1 MFTQLLLVA
10 TSLPSLAHHYGLHH
24 RKNRGGV
31 QKLGRA
37 PSGQIPCTPD
47 CLPVPGRGRQPAA
60 ACVSG
65 DGWIGWADGKAAQ
78 HAIGAKTL
86 WRPSVPLPWRFVG
99 VGPAVSP
106 GRESCGR
113 PIAMIKASSG
123 TAAGLTRGAA
133 RLSAAHSRK
142 GPLALCRLCRSS
154 SSSPPSVW
162 SVGPRT
168 HAGPSFPLRKTE
180 RERADGSG
188 GLPMDRSAATGS
200 DHGQKKKRGG
210 AWCRSQVLEE
220 QTRCA
225 SVWVETGIWQLGT
238 KVSSCLSSLDNEPH
252 DVSG

>member
-31 QKLGRA
+31 QKPGRA

-154 SSSPPSVW
+154 SSSSSHPSVW

-188 GLPMDRSAATGS
+188 GLPMDRSAATGQL
-200 DHGQKKKRGG
+200 GRIMARRKTRGG
-210 AWCRSQVLEE
+210 LVSRS
-220 QTRCA
+220 
-225 SVWVETGIWQLGT
+225 GLGRT
-238 KVSSCLSSLDNEPH
+238 NE
-252 DVSG
+252 VRVGLG

>member
-31 QKLGRA
+31 QKPGRA

-78 HAIGAKTL
+78 HATGAKTL

-106 GRESCGR
+106 GSRESCGR

-168 HAGPSFPLRKTE
+168 HAGPSFPLTKTRSERLMGVEGCPWTDRRRLGRIMARRKNE
-180 RERADGSG
+180 G
-188 GLPMDRSAATGS
+188 GLGVAVRSW
-200 DHGQKKKRGG
+200 KNKRG
-210 AWCRSQVLEE
+210 ARRSGLKPEFG
-220 QTRCA
+220 
-225 SVWVETGIWQLGT
+225 S
-238 KVSSCLSSLDNEPH
+238 
-252 DVSG
+252 